1 VEPGK
6 ERDLVSAINDGTR
19 GKGSI
24 AGDEYLNDIEQ
35 ARVDDHG
42 VASWVETAFA
52 IRLSPKDAL
61 LGSVFPLAQ
70 REGCALPSEFPDED
84 GTEPWA
90 SCDCDYT
97 KKLEKRLAT
106 QAKRLS
112 KRFAQAKAISRSPR
126 RTRDRRSLFTTLLA
140 LVWSFDI
147 RIL

>member
-35 ARVDDHG
+35 ARVDDHD

-52 IRLSPKDAL
+52 VRLSPKDAYWEAYFHL
-61 LGSVFPLAQ
+61 LSVKDAHSRRNSQ
-70 REGCALPSEFPDED
+70 HED

-106 QAKRLS
+106 QGKAFVQTLRAS
-112 KRFAQAKAISRSPR
+112 KG
-126 RTRDRRSLFTTLLA
+126 DLLIA
-140 LVWSFDI
+140 SAD
-147 RIL
+147 